1 MKKVLFVATVVR
13 LHINVFHLS
22 YIQWFHEQGWQV
34 DVAARNDFDNP
45 KDCVIPYCDHYY
57 NIPFERSPLKP
68 ENLKALKEL
77 KKLID
82 REQYDLIHCH
92 TPVGGVATRIAAS
105 KCRRSGK
112 TKVAYTAHGFHF
124 YTGALLLNWLIFYP
138 VERILAHETDL
149 LITMNTEDYS
159 RARKFKAKR
168 VAYVNGVGLDLDRF
182 VPLKEEEKEKI
193 REDLHLK
200 KEDVF
205 AITVGNLIKRK
216 NQVTLIE
223 AVNRLD
229 NPHFHLFICGDGQC
243 YEELKKVASDLGIS
257 CQIHFLGFRKD
268 VEKLCGAADLFLFAS
283 VQEGLPVAVMEAM
296 ACGLPIVASKIRG
309 NIDLIDSGKGG
320 YLVQPKD
327 ADGFAKAIISV
338 IKDKKKAESM
348 ENYNFKRIKE
358 YSKEKVMDQMAELYR
373 SLM

>member
-13 LHINVFHLS
+13 LHINVFHLP

-34 DVAARNDFDNP
+34 DVAARNDFENP
-45 KDCVIPYCDHYY
+45 NDCVIPYCDHYY

-68 ENLKALKEL
+68 ANIKAFLELKEL
-77 KKLID
+77 ID
-82 REQYDLIHCH
+82 KEQYDLIHCH
-92 TPVGGVATRIAAS
+92 TPVGGVAARLAAL
-105 KCRRSGK
+105 KCRRSGM

-124 YTGALLLNWLIFYP
+124 YTGAQLLNWLIFYP
-138 VERILAHETDL
+138 IERILAHGTDL

-159 RARKFKAKR
+159 RAKKFKAKR
-168 VAYVNGVGLDLDRF
+168 VAYVSGVGLDLNRF
-182 VPLKEEEKEKI
+182 LPLKEEEKEAI
-193 REDLHLK
+193 RKGLHLNS
-200 KEDVF
+200 EDVF

-216 NQVTLIE
+216 NQITLIE
-223 AVNRLD
+223 AVNRLN
-229 NPHFHLFICGDGQC
+229 NPHFHLFICGDGQY
-243 YEELKKVASDLGIS
+243 YEELKKAASDLGIRS
-257 CQIHFLGFRKD
+257 QIHFLGFRKD
-268 VEKLCGAADLFLFAS
+268 VEKLCGAADIFLFAS

-327 ADGFAKAIISV
+327 VDGFAKAIISV

-348 ENYNFKRIKE
+348 ENYNFEKIKE
-358 YSKEKVMDQMAELYR
+358 YSKEKVMDQMAKLYE

>member
-13 LHINVFHLS
+13 LHINVFHLP

-34 DVAARNDFDNP
+34 DVAARNDFENP

-68 ENLKALKEL
+68 ANLKALKEL
-77 KKLID
+77 KELID
-82 REQYDLIHCH
+82 MEQYDLIHCH
-92 TPVGGVATRIAAS
+92 TPVGGVAARLAAS
-105 KCRRSGK
+105 KCRRTGK

-124 YTGALLLNWLIFYP
+124 YTGAPLLNWLIFYP
-138 VERILAHETDL
+138 IERILAHETDL

-159 RARKFKAKR
+159 RAKKFKAKR

-182 VPLKEEEKEKI
+182 IPLKEEEKETI
-193 REDLHLK
+193 RDELHLN

-216 NQVTLIE
+216 NQITLIE

-229 NPHFHLFICGDGQC
+229 NPHFHLFICGDGKC
-243 YEELKKVASDLGIS
+243 YEELKKAASDLGVS
-257 CQIHFLGFRKD
+257 SQIHFLGFRRD
-268 VEKLCGAADLFLFAS
+268 VEKLCGAADIFLFAS
-283 VQEGLPVAVMEAM
+283 VQEGLPVSVMEAM

-309 NIDLIDSGKGG
+309 NSDLIDSGKGG
-320 YLVQPKD
+320 YLVRPTD
-327 ADGFAKAIISV
+327 ADGFAKAIVSV
-338 IKDKKKAESM
+338 IKKKKKTESM
-348 ENYNFKRIKE
+348 ENYNFEKIKE
-358 YSKEKVMDQMAELYR
+358 YSKEKVMNQMAELYE